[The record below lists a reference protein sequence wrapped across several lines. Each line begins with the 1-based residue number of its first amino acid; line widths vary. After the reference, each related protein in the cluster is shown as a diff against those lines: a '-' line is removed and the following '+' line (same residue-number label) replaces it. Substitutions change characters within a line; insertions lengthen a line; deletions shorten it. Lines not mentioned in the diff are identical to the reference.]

1 MTSESRS
8 RKSVF
13 SKNVLIYFFGG
24 VLAAGANFLLAPV
37 YIRVLSDYDFGIW
50 SKFLLFQQ
58 LSQIIMSWGMMAAM
72 MRLLVGVSKS
82 ELRILIRS
90 AIFSCILLNSI
101 LVISIYILGS
111 LFNLEEIIGTENTY
125 IIFSALISSFFFSFV
140 SILMGFYIATSQA
153 IKYRAISIISFMLQF
168 SLIISF
174 SSFNEVSFR
183 EAVSLAVV
191 GVFLLS
197 SFCIIN
203 LFRVSGFKFSLKKS
217 KKLLLFSLPLIVYT
231 LVTQGYDMAV
241 RFSLMSLITEEN
253 FGIFSAVL
261 LYASVPAMVS
271 SAINLSWTPIFFKN
285 ADKWINDNTYNKF
298 FITSCSL
305 IAIICLFQI
314 IFWQDLLT
322 IYFGYLP
329 DVNFIF
335 ISCLCISSWIGST
348 VWTGLS
354 NPIFEKGHTK
364 EIMIFSI
371 KSLILLSPFAFYLIL
386 NFLTLGTSISL
397 LMYSLILCFFSYS
410 YLKSIGID
418 NLPILN
424 IFKILIL
431 ISVIVLANWYLPN
444 NFNSYIYLYKTILIM
459 LCVIILLKP
468 IYKDFFNLLKI
479 IDEKA

>member
-1 MTSESRS
+1 
-8 RKSVF
+8 
-13 SKNVLIYFFGG
+13 
-24 VLAAGANFLLAPV
+24 
-37 YIRVLSDYDFGIW
+37 
-50 SKFLLFQQ
+50 
-58 LSQIIMSWGMMAAM
+58 
-72 MRLLVGVSKS
+72 
-82 ELRILIRS
+82 
-90 AIFSCILLNSI
+90 
-101 LVISIYILGS
+101 
-111 LFNLEEIIGTENTY
+111 
-125 IIFSALISSFFFSFV
+125 
-140 SILMGFYIATSQA
+140 
-153 IKYRAISIISFMLQF
+153 
-168 SLIISF
+168 
-174 SSFNEVSFR
+174 
-183 EAVSLAVV
+183 
-191 GVFLLS
+191 
-197 SFCIIN
+197 
-203 LFRVSGFKFSLKKS
+203 
-217 KKLLLFSLPLIVYT
+217 
-231 LVTQGYDMAV
+231 MAV

-298 FITSCSL
+298 FISSCSL

-314 IFWQDLLT
+314 IFWQELLT

-329 DVNFIF
+329 DINFIF

-371 KSLILLSPFAFYLIL
+371 KALILLLPFAFFLIL

-397 LMYSLILCFFSYS
+397 LMYSLILCFFSFS

-431 ISVIVLANWYLPN
+431 ISVIVLVSWYLPN
-444 NFNSYIYLYKTILIM
+444 DFNSYIYIYKTILIM

-468 IYKDFFNLLKI
+468 IYKDFFNLIKI